1 MSDAI
6 FHLFKGLLNERYL
19 IQFNLLLGEFY
30 FLDCNRKRVFVHVC
44 ACYIY
49 LNEYDHELI
58 LKYFDYIKR
67 NRRLLTVN
75 ERGYCLV

>member
-6 FHLFKGLLNERYL
+6 LHLYKGILNERYS
-19 IQFNLLLGEFY
+19 IQFNSLLGEFH

-44 ACYIY
+44 VCYIY
-49 LNEYDHELI
+49 LNTYDHEFSLR
-58 LKYFDYIKR
+58 YFDHIKT
-67 NRRLLTVN
+67 NRKLLTVN